1 MLWIQFGNVKEG
13 RQKELQA
20 WVKKNE
26 GLLEKHAPPGWLYR
40 GTFGTVLG
48 FGRYD
53 MAQIWECKKYGDFD
67 TFREYDEGTWNRLNE
82 EVVEFFLPGFGE
94 AILLR
99 EIGDVKITEPKKPK
113 K

>member
-13 RQKELQA
+13 RMKEFQE
-20 WVKKNE
+20 WTKKNE
-26 GLLEKHAPPGWLYR
+26 GLFEKHAPKGWNYR

-48 FGRYD
+48 FGRHD
-53 MAQIWECKKYGDFD
+53 TALLMECGKYGDFD
-67 TFREYDEGTWNRLNE
+67 ALREHNDPTWNRLNE
-82 EVVEFFLPGFGE
+82 EAVDFFLPGSGE

-99 EIGDVKITEPKKPK
+99 EMGDVKIMEPKKPK

>member
-13 RQKELQA
+13 RQKEFQA
-20 WVKKNE
+20 WTKKNE
-26 GLLEKHAPPGWLYR
+26 GLMEKHAPPGWSYR

-53 MAQIWECKKYGDFD
+53 VGMMMECTNYGDFD
-67 TFREYDEGTWNRLNE
+67 KLRNHNDETWNRLNE
-82 EVVEFFLPGFGE
+82 EAGDFFLPGQSE

-99 EIGDVKITEPKKPK
+99 EIGDVKILEPRKPK